1 VRLTEGDRADA
12 AGALRRAGATDAM
25 TPEGA
30 RMLFGK
36 ADVERRDGK
45 GAILTYKTATCAMV
59 LIFAADRI
67 GDLRLNLVD
76 AAARD
81 QRATAPPLDQ
91 CVTEALARVKVS

>member
-1 VRLTEGDRADA
+1 MLTEADKA
-12 AGALRRAGATDAM
+12 DPAGALRRAGAGDAM

-45 GAILTYKTATCAMV
+45 GAMLTYKTATCAMV
-59 LIFAADRI
+59 LVFAADRI
-67 GDLRLNLVD
+67 GDLRLDLVD

-81 QRATAPPLDQ
+81 QRASNPPLDQ
-91 CVTEALARVKVS
+91 CVSEALARVKVS